1 MPAPIRKAAETK
13 TILFP
18 ALVKMLME
26 ITTDEAEWLEE
37 VDDQDKLNSTP
48 ASTGASAI
56 SRLSED
62 LGEKM
67 TLACCQP
74 IIAECV
80 ASDNALQ
87 RQAGYMMVGLI
98 AETCKESYAKNL
110 SEAMQMAT
118 AGVRDSDSKVRFA
131 ALASLSQLMEQLSP
145 YVQVKYHAEL
155 MPVLG
160 QLMVDEPTLK
170 MQTQA
175 TRSVLSFGQGLLSFD
190 EDDEDLIDTNGKQI
204 MGTYAGNLL
213 QALVAILE
221 KSISANHEPLQI
233 ATLSLIGT
241 IADVIQDDF
250 QQYFGTFIP
259 ILVNLLQSVAGDSM
273 EAKKLR
279 ARAI

>member
-37 VDDQDKLNSTP
+37 VDDQDKLSSNP

-87 RQAGYMMVGLI
+87 R
-98 AETCKESYAKNL
+98 
-110 SEAMQMAT
+110 
-118 AGVRDSDSKVRFA
+118 
-131 ALASLSQLMEQLSP
+131 
-145 YVQVKYHAEL
+145 
-155 MPVLG
+155 
-160 QLMVDEPTLK
+160 
-170 MQTQA
+170 
-175 TRSVLSFGQGLLSFD
+175 
-190 EDDEDLIDTNGKQI
+190 
-204 MGTYAGNLL
+204 
-213 QALVAILE
+213 
-221 KSISANHEPLQI
+221 
-233 ATLSLIGT
+233 
-241 IADVIQDDF
+241 
-250 QQYFGTFIP
+250 
-259 ILVNLLQSVAGDSM
+259 
-273 EAKKLR
+273 
-279 ARAI
+279 